1 MAGHEKLLRIYNL
14 EKPDAEPEVLPTAP
28 DKLRSVAFL
37 HGDQQLLT
45 SYIDKPG
52 MRYISGPTQ
61 HGRHD
66 CHSLRL

>member
-1 MAGHEKLLRIYNL
+1 MAGHEKLLRIYDL

-52 MRYISGPTQ
+52 MRYLAGLTQYAGPDS
-61 HGRHD
+61 HPFG
-66 CHSLRL
+66 L